1 MAEKTA
7 IQNLIDE
14 LKQFKKFPMVDQP
27 TIDAAI
33 EFAELRIKMQE
44 EQIKMAYNKGYQ
56 DGEIDSLDAKDGD
69 VQFFEDADQYY
80 RQTYGTDPN

>member
-1 MAEKTA
+1 MVQKTA

-44 EQIKMAYNKGYQ
+44 EQIKMAYNKGYL

-80 RQTYGTDPN
+80 RQTYETE

>member
-1 MAEKTA
+1 
-7 IQNLIDE
+7 
-14 LKQFKKFPMVDQP
+14 MVDQP

-44 EQIKMAYNKGYQ
+44 EQIKMAYNMGYK

-69 VQFFEDADQYY
+69 VQFFEDAEQYY
-80 RQTYGTDPN
+80 RQTYETE

>member
-33 EFAELRIKMQE
+33 EFAELRIKMHE
-44 EQIKMAYNKGYQ
+44 EQIKMAYNMGYK
-56 DGEIDSLDAKDGD
+56 DGEIDSLDVKDGD

-80 RQTYGTDPN
+80 KQTYETE